1 MRLFKKIKRRNL
13 TYILSELA
21 LLFIGIN
28 LAIWFN
34 DWNTSKKIDEAKA
47 IAVEKIIDEIES
59 NQLEVKTVMENNNA
73 VLNAYKEFKNLYSGN
88 TSVVKADPLEMQR
101 LIKKYPGY
109 FTILDSTMIDE
120 GSYLYEGRSRI
131 NLEVPTLKK
140 IAWETTIAK
149 NISAEFSYGC
159 LYELES
165 VYNLQQRVQIEIDK
179 SADALQKGDIESL
192 MVILDFLNQLGNDL
206 EQDYEALKGNIINC
220 S

>member
-165 VYNLQQRVQIEIDK
+165 VYNLQQRVQIEIV
-179 SADALQKGDIESL
+179 SR
-192 MVILDFLNQLGNDL
+192 
-206 EQDYEALKGNIINC
+206 
-220 S
+220 